1 MICEGTEAKKVKL
14 NVSYQAGDKPMKI
27 NDEVT
32 VYGDYRGLDGSY
44 PSITV
49 RYYDIDQS
57 AEGPGEDISR

>member
-1 MICEGTEAKKVKL
+1 
-14 NVSYQAGDKPMKI
+14 MKI